1 MSIVGLKDLSRKF
14 GKLSD
19 IGRGQ
24 VLFRAG
30 VVGMLVIINEAKR
43 LAAYKTGTLRRS
55 LHVGGAAGE
64 TPDFEGGLDSGY
76 SDLGQGEIK
85 AQSAEVYGGT
95 DVPYGRRIEM
105 GFEDTDSLGRSFH
118 QKARPFLR
126 PAFDTKRVEA
136 VEAMRKA
143 FVDLIERAVER

>member
-1 MSIVGLKDLSRKF
+1 LTIVGLKDLSRKF
-14 GKLSD
+14 NRLSD
-19 IGRGQ
+19 IGKGQ
-24 VLFRAG
+24 TLFRAG
-30 VVGMLVIINEAKR
+30 VAGMLVIINEAKR

-105 GFEDTDSLGRSFH
+105 GFEDSDSLGRSFH

>member
-1 MSIVGLKDLSRKF
+1 MTMVGMKDLSRKF
-14 GKLSD
+14 NRLSD
-19 IGRGQ
+19 IGKGQ
-24 VLFRAG
+24 TLFRAG
-30 VVGMLVIINEAKR
+30 VAGMLVIINEAKR

>member
-1 MSIVGLKDLSRKF
+1 MTIVGLNDLSRKF
-14 GKLSD
+14 SRLSD

-24 VLFRAG
+24 TLFRAG

-64 TPDFEGGLDSGY
+64 TPDFQGGLDSGY
-76 SDLGQGEIK
+76 SDLGQGEIGTK
-85 AQSAEVYGGT
+85 TAEVYGGT
-95 DVPYGRRIEM
+95 DVPYGRRLEL
-105 GFEDTDSLGRSFH
+105 GFEDTDAIGRSFH

-126 PAFDTKRVEA
+126 PAFDTKINEA
-136 VEAMRKA
+136 VEAMRRA
-143 FVDLIERAVER
+143 FVDLIEKAAER

>member
-1 MSIVGLKDLSRKF
+1 MKDLSRKF

-24 VLFRAG
+24 TLFRAG

>member
-1 MSIVGLKDLSRKF
+1 MTMVGMKDLSRKF
-14 GKLSD
+14 NRLSD
-19 IGRGQ
+19 IGQGKT
-24 VLFRAG
+24 LFRAG

-64 TPDFEGGLDSGY
+64 TPDFEGGLDKGY
-76 SDLGQGEIK
+76 SDLGQGEVK

-95 DVPYGRRIEM
+95 DVPYARRIEM
-105 GFEDTDSLGRSFH
+105 GFEDSDSLGRSFH

-126 PAFDTKRVEA
+126 PAFDTKIDA
-136 VEAMRKA
+136 AIEAMRKA
-143 FVDLIERAVER
+143 FVDLVNQAVER

>member
-64 TPDFEGGLDSGY
+64 TPDFQGGLDSGY
-76 SDLGQGEIK
+76 SDLGQGEVGTK
-85 AQSAEVYGGT
+85 TAEVFGGT

-105 GFEDTDSLGRSFH
+105 GFEDSDSLGRSFH

-126 PAFDTKRVEA
+126 PAFDTKINEA
-136 VEAMRKA
+136 IEAMRRA
-143 FVDLIERAVER
+143 FVDLIVKAAER

>member
-64 TPDFEGGLDSGY
+64 TPDFQGGLDSGY
-76 SDLGQGEIK
+76 SDLGQGEVGTK
-85 AQSAEVYGGT
+85 TAEVFGGT
-95 DVPYGRRIEM
+95 DVPYARRIEL
-105 GFEDTDSLGRSFH
+105 GFEDSDSLGRSFH

-126 PAFDTKRVEA
+126 PAFDTKINEA
-136 VEAMRKA
+136 IEAMRRA

>member
-1 MSIVGLKDLSRKF
+1 MTMVGMKDLSRKF
-14 GKLSD
+14 ARLSD
-19 IGRGQ
+19 IGKGQ
-24 VLFRAG
+24 TLFRAG
-30 VVGMLVIINEAKR
+30 VVGMLVIVNEAKR
-43 LAAYKTGTLRRS
+43 LAAYLTGTLRRS
-55 LHVGGAAGE
+55 IHVGGAAGE

-105 GFEDTDSLGRSFH
+105 GFDDTDALGRSFH
-118 QKARPFLR
+118 QKAQPFLR
-126 PAFDTKRVEA
+126 PAFDTKREEA

-143 FVDLIERAVER
+143 FVDLIEKAVER